1 MKEEDNIKIE
11 LQTLYCFRFS
21 RLPTLSVAFRLAS
34 FHICSPGIAILE
46 HSVVVLLVRAY
57 SLQRHTKRNGMTGSL
72 WSWHWLGIQKL
83 LTEIYS
89 EAVACFLFLKT
100 DQAFNTSSGK
110 KNTNSDYLQGKLV
123 CQNCELSSRL
133 YMHYKCLLCW
143 PAGTGRCISNICSVE
158 LKFLCWNQCWK

>member
-11 LQTLYCFRFS
+11 LQPLYSFRFS

-46 HSVVVLLVRAY
+46 HLVVVLLVRAY

-100 DQAFNTSSGK
+100 DRAFNTSSGK
-110 KNTNSDYLQGKLV
+110 KTPTATLYKGSWCVKIVNSVLGYTCIINV
-123 CQNCELSSRL
+123 CCVGQRGLADA
-133 YMHYKCLLCW
+133 YQ
-143 PAGTGRCISNICSVE
+143 TSV
-158 LKFLCWNQCWK
+158 Q